1 MVLELKKPRP
11 IWEIIFSTHHTDIG
25 LLYIIA
31 SMTALFAGGALAM
44 AIRAELFLPGIQIF
58 SGQADFARFF
68 TVHGTTLLFLWLI
81 PFASGVGNYLIP
93 IMVRYKDMAWPKLN
107 AVAFWMIPPCM
118 FLVWGGFSDTTWNAY
133 PPYSILKA
141 PGPAADM
148 WIVGLKLLG
157 LSSVLGAINF
167 TVTIL
172 KMKHPDL
179 PLMKMSLFAWATL
192 ATSLMIIV
200 AIPTFAASLVML
212 YTDRLGVT
220 GFFNPEMGGDPIA
233 YQHLFWFTFHPEV
246 YIFVLPA
253 IGMMY
258 EVIPTF
264 SRKPLFS
271 YYSGVVALIVISII
285 GFGSWAHHMFAVG
298 MSFTE
303 KTVFMVGTLAA
314 VPSSAMHVFN
324 FLATMWGGRIKFA
337 APMLFSVGAILLFF
351 SAGAGGVVNTAMP
364 LDFLTHDSYWVV
376 GHFHLFVMGTI
387 SLAFT
392 GFIYYLFP
400 LITGRMYDTRL
411 AKIHFVMTFV
421 GIAVIFGIQHILGLY
436 GLPRRVVDYLP
447 IPELIIMNQIAS
459 FGGWAIGASY
469 ALFLYNMIKSAM
481 FGKPANPKD
490 PFELGT
496 GVEYYYDYARR
507 EPHH

>member
-179 PLMKMSLFAWATL
+179 PLMKMSL
-192 ATSLMIIV
+192 V
-200 AIPTFAASLVML
+200 
-212 YTDRLGVT
+212 
-220 GFFNPEMGGDPIA
+220 
-233 YQHLFWFTFHPEV
+233 
-246 YIFVLPA
+246 
-253 IGMMY
+253 
-258 EVIPTF
+258 
-264 SRKPLFS
+264 
-271 YYSGVVALIVISII
+271 
-285 GFGSWAHHMFAVG
+285 
-298 MSFTE
+298 
-303 KTVFMVGTLAA
+303 
-314 VPSSAMHVFN
+314 
-324 FLATMWGGRIKFA
+324 
-337 APMLFSVGAILLFF
+337 
-351 SAGAGGVVNTAMP
+351 
-364 LDFLTHDSYWVV
+364 
-376 GHFHLFVMGTI
+376 
-387 SLAFT
+387 
-392 GFIYYLFP
+392 
-400 LITGRMYDTRL
+400 
-411 AKIHFVMTFV
+411 
-421 GIAVIFGIQHILGLY
+421 
-436 GLPRRVVDYLP
+436 
-447 IPELIIMNQIAS
+447 
-459 FGGWAIGASY
+459 
-469 ALFLYNMIKSAM
+469 
-481 FGKPANPKD
+481 
-490 PFELGT
+490 
-496 GVEYYYDYARR
+496 
-507 EPHH
+507 